1 MVLIQLLLPI
11 THADAS
17 PGVSTPLVET
27 ARELGRTF
35 GGLTAYVRSPAK
47 GLWTSPS
54 GRMDED
60 EVVMIEVVTDRFD
73 RPWWKQYSSL
83 LARRFGQDAIHVRAM
98 PIELLDPHAS

>member
-11 THADAS
+11 TPADSS
-17 PGVSTPLVET
+17 PGAHTPLAET
-27 ARELGRTF
+27 AGELGQFF

-60 EVVMIEVVTDRFD
+60 EVVMIEVVTGHFD
-73 RPWWKQYSSL
+73 RPWWKQYSAM
-83 LARRFGQDAIHVRAM
+83 LARRFGQDAIHVRAL
-98 PIELLDPHAS
+98 PIELLDPQAS